1 MRRRVELVLLIII
14 AALIASRP
22 GVLLHTT
29 RDFAL
34 SAPLPG
40 ERARTRTMYIMCA
53 RQCRLLLFLMPTTVA
68 LAASVEPFSFRL
80 RATPTAIN
88 REVSAPA
95 EQFAWTIAQL
105 HSRKMQP
112 IAAEAGE
119 WSNWTDFTPAD
130 AKAAS
135 AAEPNMREPSFGYL
149 VLGVETLWTPAPTA
163 YAMARVEIEFSRKTG
178 TPDAPSGPPVAQVAA
193 RLGFRPLIAGVLKSP
208 SAVLGLM
215 IPPGLDSLDFQTYRE
230 FNNRTFYQA
239 FPPAPAKL
247 PRLFP
252 LMDRLIGD
260 DDIDGE
266 RLGVEALSQLG
277 YTGLSCMFA
286 NGPNTKALFAQAGV
300 PWTTAAGH
308 IPNFGFGCGSACRE
322 SNISTD
328 AQDWFGLA
336 LAAGFS
342 SSDFKLTKIADEPG
356 WYYPS
361 TTAQAANSS
370 AAVARWHTMLRELAK
385 LTPPDLLLGATEWN
399 EILFAGRSHANGTVE
414 DRRRFYWTT
423 RFFSLDSAAYYA
435 NSTKVFEAALAPSMG
450 YSSGLFANWNN
461 FGR

>member
-1 MRRRVELVLLIII
+1 MH
-14 AALIASRP
+14 S
-22 GVLLHTT
+22 T
-29 RDFAL
+29 F
-34 SAPLPG
+34 
-40 ERARTRTMYIMCA
+40 A
-53 RQCRLLLFLMPTTVA
+53 RQCRLLLLFLMPTVA
-68 LAASVEPFSFRL
+68 LAVAVEPFSFRL
-80 RATPTAIN
+80 RATPTARN
-88 REVSAPA
+88 LEVSAPA

-112 IAAEAGE
+112 ITAEVGE
-119 WSNWTDFTPAD
+119 WSNWADFTTAD

-135 AAEPNMREPSFGYL
+135 VAEPNMREPSFGYL

-163 YAMARVEIEFSRKTG
+163 YATARVEIEFSRTG
-178 TPDAPSGPPVAQVAA
+178 TPDATSGPPAQVAA
-193 RLGFRPLIAGVLKSP
+193 TLGFRPLIAGVLKSP

-215 IPPGLDSLDFQTYRE
+215 IPPGRNTLDFQTYRE
-230 FNNRTFYQA
+230 FNNRTFYRA

-286 NGPNTKALFAQAGV
+286 NGPNTKTLFAQAGV

-361 TTAQAANSS
+361 TTVHAANSS

-385 LTPPDLLLGATEWN
+385 LTPPDLVLDATEWN

-423 RFFSLDSAAYYA
+423 RFFSLDSASYYA
-435 NSTKVFEAALAPSMG
+435 NSTTVFEAALGHPSMG

>member
-1 MRRRVELVLLIII
+1 MI
-14 AALIASRP
+14 A
-22 GVLLHTT
+22 HK
-29 RDFAL
+29 
-34 SAPLPG
+34 
-40 ERARTRTMYIMCA
+40 
-53 RQCRLLLFLMPTTVA
+53 CRLLLFLMPAVT

-80 RATPTAIN
+80 RATPTTRN
-88 REVSAPA
+88 RQVSVPA

-105 HSRKMQP
+105 HSRKLQP
-112 IAAEAGE
+112 ITAEAGE
-119 WSNWTDFTPAD
+119 WSNWTDFTTVD
-130 AKAAS
+130 VKAAS
-135 AAEPNMREPSFGYL
+135 AAEPNMREPGFGYL

-163 YAMARVEIEFSRKTG
+163 YATARVEIEFSRTQ
-178 TPDAPSGPPVAQVAA
+178 TSDATSGDPSVQVAA
-193 RLGFRPLIAGVLKSP
+193 TLGFRPLITSVLKSR

-215 IPPGLDSLDFQTYRE
+215 IPPGGNIVDVQTYRE
-230 FNNRTFYQA
+230 FNNRTFYRA

-286 NGPNTKALFAQAGV
+286 NGPNTKTLFAQAGV

-342 SSDFKLTKIADEPG
+342 SSDLKLTKIADEPG

-385 LTPPDLLLGATEWN
+385 LTPPDLLLGATKWSD
-399 EILFAGRSHANGTVE
+399 ILFAGRSHANGTIA

-423 RFFSLDSAAYYA
+423 RFFSLDSAEYYA
-435 NSTKVFEAALAPSMG
+435 NSTKIFEAALAPSMG